1 MADESLR
8 MPSVLFRAVFDLGN
22 IAALPLRALPAG
34 FERPNLMADWD
45 DDEDRSLSV
54 TVGFDSGELH
64 IIIEDGEPA
73 FHFHGPGEESES
85 PWGTRE
91 TAAIVAWAMRL
102 TALVRDLDDLEDT
115 VDDAADWYDSG
126 LLIYVPE
133 TEPVALELI
142 EVLIT
147 GELMTL
153 PWLGSGE
160 IEHAHGDDENH
171 SIALL
176 WNPDG
181 PEEDRIIATASED
194 LETGTTLV
202 TASAGVD
209 WAAVGLDAS
218 EVLHWFEAFYENHH
232 SSLSPEEQIMQMVL
246 ERLGGLS

>member
-22 IAALPLRALPAG
+22 ISALPPRALPAG
-34 FERPNLMADWD
+34 FEHPNLMADWD
-45 DDEDRSLSV
+45 DDDHSLSV
-54 TVGFDSGELH
+54 TVGFESGELH
-64 IIIEDGEPA
+64 VILERGEPT
-73 FHFHGPGEESES
+73 FHFHGPGDESES
-85 PWGTRE
+85 PWSTSD
-91 TAAIVAWAMRL
+91 TAVIVAWAMRL
-102 TALVRDLDDLEDT
+102 TALARELDDLEDT

-126 LLIYVPE
+126 LSVYVPE
-133 TEPVALELI
+133 TEPVALELV

-160 IEHAHGDDENH
+160 IEHAHGDDEKH

-181 PEEDRIIATASED
+181 LDEDRIIATACEEP
-194 LETGTTLV
+194 ETGETLV

-209 WAAVGLDAS
+209 WAAVGLEAS
-218 EVLHWFEAFYENHH
+218 EVVHWFEAFYENHH
-232 SSLSPEEQIMQMVL
+232 SSLSPEEQIMQKVL